1 MSESLPLVQAFGLE
15 GAEQGVR
22 AAAPRSRTTPPS
34 RPDATNDAPRSLAVS
49 RTFRRPSDVAPLTR
63 FADQSISFWPS
74 AGSSQA
80 ATLGAP
86 IVLISEPDENP
97 LGRFPR
103 RVPSREALTQE
114 LGSNRAC
121 WAFYRD
127 RDAQGRALDRPTLE
141 LLVGDVV
148 VRATRIDDE
157 GGGARLWLDRE
168 TGIEF
173 ASSRVRA
180 LVIGR
185 GRAIAHEGVQLMT
198 SEELAELART
208 GGAGASAE
216 SWASGAFVERLVEA
230 LESRPQPAGR
240 RPARWRTPR
249 EEEILA
255 RLADY
260 TDVEYELEAAP
271 ERQGRALTARNV
283 RRRVLDELGEGR
295 HPFLTRLVAGI
306 HPALVVPRATP
317 RPALD
322 ARLLPAQ
329 AAALR
334 LGTSTLDYALIL
346 GPPGTGKTTVIADC
360 ARRFV
365 ARGERVL
372 IATHSEAALDAVFEQ
387 LAGRGGPSCA
397 RIGKELTG
405 SAPPPASPPNAASTR
420 LAARGAASLAQLQEL
435 VRWLDRAEVAL
446 PQLTQI
452 AARIA
457 ECRAALDQ
465 ARLHAASARRS
476 RDGLLAQQAAAKRRS
491 NEAEQRKSSLAARRV
506 IGPRAAELG
515 WWRWLLLPVT
525 WLRLVIAV
533 RQARQARARVAL
545 LGERARAAETQLT
558 EIERHT
564 GTIAG
569 LIERYQ
575 SERAAVL
582 APTPALGRRLGVRDE
597 LLPSELPA
605 AAAWLGDQV
614 ERARRLLHGVASFRE
629 ALLSSRPSELTR
641 LSLGLADVVG
651 GTCAELA
658 ATPAASGT
666 PFDVVIID
674 EAAQLPLHHSM
685 VPLSL
690 APKCILVGDPAGLA
704 PALDQRTA
712 SRLETRGIEDAV
724 FWRTSW
730 FESLW
735 AAAPDSH
742 KVMLCAQ
749 FGGPAV
755 VRDYVSAQFYAAKLQ
770 AAPGVAEPAPL
781 LSVSTSGLLFIDTS
795 SSSERFEQ
803 VRQLDDGRELIDNP
817 LETRLIGS
825 VLSRAVREHPEL
837 LDDPAGIGIVVARE
851 GHVERVRSA
860 LERLVQRK
868 LLPRPRLRLDEL
880 VGSVEAFQSRRRQLI
895 IFALTR
901 SNRAGKVGGWSEVRR
916 LNAALTRAGR
926 QLVVI
931 GDSSTLA
938 RLPELSTSPDAEFKR
953 LLRALVEHS
962 RRRGQLMTVQE
973 WLRQENTQQASAP

>member
-1 MSESLPLVQAFGLE
+1 MPLFRAFGHE

-22 AAAPRSRTTPPS
+22 VAAPRSRNAPPS
-34 RPDATNDAPRSLAVS
+34 RPDAANDAPLSLVVS
-49 RTFRRPSDVAPLTR
+49 RTYRRASDVAPLTR
-63 FADQSISFWPS
+63 FADQSISFWP
-74 AGSSQA
+74 APGSTRA

-86 IVLISEPDENP
+86 IVLLSELDENP

-103 RVPSREALTQE
+103 RAPSLETLLQE
-114 LGSNRAC
+114 LGANRAC
-121 WAFYRD
+121 WASYRD

-141 LLVGDVV
+141 LLVGDLI

-157 GGGARLWLDRE
+157 GVARLWLDRE
-168 TGIEF
+168 IGIEF
-173 ASSRVRA
+173 ASSRART
-180 LVIGR
+180 LLIGR
-185 GRAIAHEGVQLMT
+185 GRALTHEGVRVMT
-198 SEELAELART
+198 SAQLAALART
-208 GGAGASAE
+208 GGEGASAGF
-216 SWASGAFVERLVEA
+216 WASGVFVQRLVEA
-230 LESRPQPAGR
+230 LESAAQPTGR
-240 RPARWRTPR
+240 RPGRWRTPR
-249 EEEILA
+249 EEQVLA

-260 TDVEYELEAAP
+260 TDIEYELDAAP
-271 ERQGRALTARNV
+271 ARQARALVMRDV

-295 HPFLTRLVAGI
+295 HPFLTRLAAGI
-306 HPALVVPRATP
+306 HPALVVPRTTP

-322 ARLLPAQ
+322 PRLLPAQ

-346 GPPGTGKTTVIADC
+346 GPPGTGKTSVIADC
-360 ARRFV
+360 AQRFV

-372 IATHSEAALDAVFEQ
+372 IATQSEAALDAIFEL
-387 LAGRGGPSCA
+387 LAQRAGLSSA
-397 RIGKELTG
+397 RVGKELTG
-405 SAPPPASPPNAASTR
+405 PAPAAPPNAASSR

-465 ARLHAASARRS
+465 ARLHASSARRS

-491 NEAEQRKSSLAARRV
+491 NECEQRRNSLAARRV
-506 IGPRAAELG
+506 TGPGSARLG
-515 WWRWLLLPVT
+515 WWRWLLLPLT
-525 WLRLVIAV
+525 WLRLFIAV

-545 LGERARAAETQLT
+545 LGERARSAETQLT

-629 ALLSSRPSELTR
+629 ALLSSRPPELTR

-658 ATPAASGT
+658 ATPAASAT
-666 PFDVVIID
+666 AFDVVIID

-685 VPLSL
+685 VALSL
-690 APKCILVGDPAGLA
+690 APKCILVGDPAGLP
-704 PALDQRTA
+704 PALDARAA
-712 SRLETRGIEDAV
+712 SLLEARGLEDAA
-724 FWRTSW
+724 FWRSSW

-742 KVMLCAQ
+742 KVMLTAQ
-749 FGGPAV
+749 FGVPAV
-755 VRDYVSAQFYAAKLQ
+755 IRQYVSAQFYDSKLQ
-770 AAPGVAEPAPL
+770 AAPGAPEPAPL
-781 LSVSTSGLLFIDTS
+781 LAASKSGLLFIDTS

-803 VRQLDDGRELIDNP
+803 VRQVDDGRELIDNP

-825 VLSRAVREHPEL
+825 VLIRVVREHPEL
-837 LDDPAGIGIVVARE
+837 LDDPEGIGIIVAHE

-868 LLPRPRLRLDEL
+868 TLPRPKQRFDEL
-880 VGSVEAFQSRRRQLI
+880 VGTAEAFQSRRCELI

-901 SNRAGKVGGWSEVRR
+901 SNRGGAVGGSREVRR
-916 LNAALTRAGR
+916 LNAALTRARR

-938 RLPELSTSPDAEFKR
+938 RLPQLATSPDAEFKR
-953 LLRALVEHS
+953 MLRALVEHS
-962 RRRGQLMTVQE
+962 RRKGQLMTVQE